1 MTLIS
6 KNIVL
11 LHGWEARAAKLGP
24 LARELQRLGWK
35 VINLEMPGFG
45 LPAPEFAW
53 GVSEYAGW
61 VEKKMGGSCVAFG
74 HSFGGRVA
82 IKLAAQGGL
91 RGVVLCAP
99 GGLSRPGKLKRV
111 LFEVLAKVGK
121 ALDLERY
128 KVVLYKLAREH
139 DYERAEG
146 VMREVFKKVVDEDL
160 RSEVVKIKVPI
171 LVLWGKED
179 KVVPASDGEWMKEQ
193 LGAKLVLFEGQGHK
207 LPYELP
213 ERVAKEIDVWFGSL

>member
-1 MTLIS
+1 MA
-6 KNIVL
+6 L
-11 LHGWEARAAKLGP
+11 LHGWEARAAKLEP

-53 GVSEYAGW
+53 GVSEYADW
-61 VEKKMGGSCVAFG
+61 VEKKMEGSCVVFG

-82 IKLAAQGGL
+82 IKLAARGAVK
-91 RGVVLCAP
+91 GVVLCAS
-99 GGLSRPGKLKRV
+99 GGLSRPNVMKRL
-111 LFEVLAKVGK
+111 LFGMLASVGK
-121 ALDLERY
+121 TLGLERY
-128 KVVLYKLAREH
+128 RAILYKLVREH

-146 VMREVFKKVVDEDL
+146 IMRDVFKRVVEEDL
-160 RSEVVKIKVPI
+160 RSEARKIKVPT

-179 KVVPASDGEWMKEQ
+179 KMVPVSDGEWVKEQ
-193 LGAKLVLFEGQGHK
+193 MGAKLVLFEGQGHK

-213 ERVAKEIDVWFGSL
+213 EKVAKEIDVWFGSL